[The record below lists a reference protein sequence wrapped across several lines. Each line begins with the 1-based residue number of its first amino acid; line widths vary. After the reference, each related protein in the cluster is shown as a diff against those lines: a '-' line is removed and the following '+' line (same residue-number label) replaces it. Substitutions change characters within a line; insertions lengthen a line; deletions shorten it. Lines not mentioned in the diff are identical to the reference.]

1 MGEWTDQWEIL
12 WDLELGVLSLLRIWR
27 LGFRNSAFSE
37 IGPWSFRLSRVWE
50 ERMLIQDLHR
60 VFPNILWLLALTAAG
75 CGYRMAN
82 RAVPGLPR
90 TIRSIAVPTF
100 QNETFRFKIEQTLTA
115 AVIREL
121 LTRTSYRVQS
131 QEEGSDALLKGV
143 VTAIYSSPIV
153 FDPNSG
159 RTTEV
164 LITVSMRV
172 TLEDAASHQV
182 LYEANDLVYR
192 EPYQVSTDPAT
203 YFGEDQLA
211 IERLSRRVAA
221 SLVSTLIGN
230 F

>member
-1 MGEWTDQWEIL
+1 MLAAPDRARETKRLPGACRK
-12 WDLELGVLSLLRIWR
+12 VLPS
-27 LGFRNSAFSE
+27 
-37 IGPWSFRLSRVWE
+37 
-50 ERMLIQDLHR
+50 
-60 VFPNILWLLALTAAG
+60 LLALLVLSAAG

-131 QEEGSDALLKGV
+131 QEEGSDALLRGV

-182 LYEANDLVYR
+182 LYEANDLVFR
-192 EPYQVSTDPAT
+192 EPYQVSADPTT
-203 YFGEDQLA
+203 YFGEDQVAL
-211 IERLSRRVAA
+211 ERLSRRVAA

>member
-1 MGEWTDQWEIL
+1 
-12 WDLELGVLSLLRIWR
+12 
-27 LGFRNSAFSE
+27 
-37 IGPWSFRLSRVWE
+37 
-50 ERMLIQDLHR
+50 MLIQSLHR
-60 VFPNILWLLALTAAG
+60 LLPPLLCLFALVGSG
-75 CGYRMAN
+75 CGYRMGS

-90 TIRSIAVPTF
+90 AIRSIAVPTF
-100 QNETFRFKIEQTLTA
+100 QNDTFRFKIEQTLTA